1 VVEALDVRARVLP
14 MTDEPVRTWV
24 KTSGDW
30 VAFQEFMI
38 KLRGAT
44 PEAVEFHGI
53 EAAAPTAEVLS
64 VIESAEAIVIGPSNP
79 VISIAPILA
88 VPGMTDA
95 LVATAAPIVAVSP
108 FVGGEVLKGP
118 TVAFCAMA
126 GLPAGVGA
134 LEQVYAGLIDGVVA
148 DERAAALPTLQTNVL
163 MDSPEARR
171 RVADEALEFAR
182 ALASHG

>member
-1 VVEALDVRARVLP
+1 
-14 MTDEPVRTWV
+14 
-24 KTSGDW
+24 
-30 VAFQEFMI
+30 
-38 KLRGAT
+38 
-44 PEAVEFHGI
+44 
-53 EAAAPTAEVLS
+53 
-64 VIESAEAIVIGPSNP
+64 
-79 VISIAPILA
+79 
-88 VPGMTDA
+88 MTDA

-134 LEQVYAGLIDGVVA
+134 LEQAYAGLIDGVVA